1 LSRLR
6 IFVALMLAVTALQAV
21 PARPLPLHPDNG
33 PAFSASSAEVALP
46 ARRPLATEQKVTPP
60 HPPLTGDTVKPIPL
74 VTDEGGVEAEWPT
87 PYRVRAPPQ
96 RVLTPAAPP
105 RGPPLS

>member
-6 IFVALMLAVTALQAV
+6 IFVVLMLAVTALQAV

-33 PAFSASSAEVALP
+33 PAFSASSVEVALP
-46 ARRPLATEQKVTPP
+46 ARRELATELKVAPIP
-60 HPPLTGDTVKPIPL
+60 PPLTGGAAKPIPL
-74 VTDEGGVEAEWPT
+74 VTDESAVEAAWPA
-87 PYRVRAPPQ
+87 PYRVRAPPR
-96 RVLTPAAPP
+96 RVLVPAAPP